1 MNIYKKI
8 KIKKKINHILLTS
21 FIISN
26 VLKLLNNPVLFNLRA
41 IFNNLFKLISLIF
54 YLFFKTPIINS
65 S

>member
-8 KIKKKINHILLTS
+8 KKKYHILLTS

-26 VLKLLNNPVLFNLRA
+26 GLKLLNNPVLFNLSA
-41 IFNNLFKLISLIF
+41 ILSNLFKLICLIF
-54 YLFFKTPIINS
+54 YLFLRTPIINS

>member
-1 MNIYKKI
+1 MNTYKKI